1 MTSTTPTT
9 TLDLPWP
16 KLDRVFL
23 VGLGH
28 QARQG
33 KDLAADAIVAAFGA
47 DARRFAFADAVRA
60 LARVEYRMT
69 AKDAPLLQQIGV
81 GRRNIDPDIWVR
93 TVAWAIADWMADRNG
108 RPGVAVIPDS
118 RFPNEARFIR
128 AHQGLLLRIVRY
140 GADGQRFVASD
151 RPATHISET
160 ALNAGDFTATIDN
173 LQGRPER
180 MQQQAVQL
188 VQTHFWA
195 WTESL

>member
-1 MTSTTPTT
+1 MTT
-9 TLDLPWP
+9 TIDLPWP

-33 KDLAADAIVAAFGA
+33 KDLAADAIVAAFGT
-47 DARRFAFADAVRA
+47 DARRFACADAVRA

-81 GRRNIDPDIWVR
+81 GRRSTDPDIWVR
-93 TVAWAIADWMADRNG
+93 TVAWAIADWVADRQG
-108 RPGVAVIPDS
+108 RPGLAVIPDV
-118 RFPNEARFIR
+118 RFPNEAQFVRQ
-128 AHQGLLLRIVRY
+128 HQGLLIRVLRY
-140 GADGQRFVASD
+140 GPDGQRVVATD

-160 ALNAGDFTATIDN
+160 SLYASDFTATLDN
-173 LQGRPER
+173 VQGRPELL
-180 MQQQAVQL
+180 QQRAVQL